1 MSEVERPNILLV
13 DDRLENL
20 LALEGVLGDEDYTLF
35 KATSGQEA
43 LRLVLKHAFDLI
55 LLDVQMPEMDGFEVA
70 KLLRSKKKTEE
81 IPIIFITAINK
92 ERKYIDK
99 GYEVGAENYL
109 FKPIEPEELKDKVRG
124 SLQYHEYKKRMKLH
138 EARLMERKKKKQGAK
153 NDLSCSVPSKPPLY
167 PLAG

>member
-1 MSEVERPNILLV
+1 MSEFERPNILLV
-13 DDRLENL
+13 DDRSENL
-20 LALEGVLGDEDYTLF
+20 LALEGTLEDEDYNLF

-43 LRLVLKHAFDLI
+43 LRLVLKHDFDLI

-70 KLLRSKKKTEE
+70 KLLRSKKKTED

-109 FKPIEPEELKDKVRG
+109 FKPIEPEVLKCKMRA
-124 SLQYHEYKKRMKLH
+124 SLQYHDYRKRMKLH
-138 EARLMERKKKKQGAK
+138 EARLIEKKKEKQEAK
-153 NDLSCSVPSKPPLY
+153 NNLSCSVPSKPPLY
-167 PLAG
+167 PPAG

>member
-13 DDRLENL
+13 DDRSENL

-43 LRLVLKHAFDLI
+43 LRLVLKYDFDLI

-70 KLLRSKKKTEE
+70 KLLRSKKKSED

-109 FKPIEPEELKDKVRG
+109 FKPIESEVLKDKVRG
-124 SLQYHEYKKRMKLH
+124 SLRYHDYKKRMELH
-138 EARLMERKKKKQGAK
+138 ETRLMERKKEKQEIK
-153 NDLSCSVPSKPPLY
+153 NNLSCSVPSKPPLCH
-167 PLAG
+167 LAV

>member
-1 MSEVERPNILLV
+1 MSEVGKPNILLV
-13 DDRLENL
+13 DDRSENL
-20 LALEGVLGDEDYTLF
+20 LALEGVLESEDYTLF

-43 LRLVLKHAFDLI
+43 LRLVLKHDFDLI

-70 KLLRSKKKTEE
+70 KLLRSKKKSED

-109 FKPIEPEELKDKVRG
+109 FKPIEPEVLKHKVRT
-124 SLQYHEYKKRMKLH
+124 SLQYHSYRRRMKLH
-138 EARLMERKKKKQGAK
+138 EARLMERKKEKQEIK
-153 NDLSCSVPSKPPLY
+153 NNLSCSGPSKPPLY
-167 PLAG
+167 HLAG